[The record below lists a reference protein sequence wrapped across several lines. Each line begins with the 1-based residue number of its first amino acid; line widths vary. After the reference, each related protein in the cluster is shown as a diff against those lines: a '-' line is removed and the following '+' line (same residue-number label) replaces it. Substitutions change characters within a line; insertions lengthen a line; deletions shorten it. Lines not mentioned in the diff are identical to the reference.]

1 MTMRRAPGEATWSG
15 YKTARQVNHVIVR
28 ATLCAC
34 IHQHHPHKNHFSLIK
49 VSSCLFDCAFVQL
62 TAVHI
67 GTTSESLACSLVP
80 PQMAINIHS
89 FVPFFRAFPPPSFVF
104 SRSVFKF
111 LVIALVI
118 PSTPAHRLKPFVFA
132 LLSLGPTR
140 SHIRRNLASVHSD
153 EFRAIMEYSNVY
165 CSIFLATILY
175 YFQRM
180 LLLAFW
186 VLYISPRLVLCSV
199 A

>member
-1 MTMRRAPGEATWSG
+1 MEWLQDGKTGEPCHRARNTLRMHTPTPSPQDPLLPHQSLFLLVRLRVRSADSCAHRHHLRVTRVL
-15 YKTARQVNHVIVR
+15 ARSTSDGN
-28 ATLCAC
+28 T
-34 IHQHHPHKNHFSLIK
+34 IH
-49 VSSCLFDCAFVQL
+49 
-62 TAVHI
+62 
-67 GTTSESLACSLVP
+67 SLVP
-80 PQMAINIHS
+80 S
-89 FVPFFRAFPPPSFVF
+89 LRVFPPASFVF